1 MKKVFSILCILVSF
15 SSFSQNKITII
26 PAPKN
31 MEEGKGHFTINEK
44 TNIIITEP
52 SWFAIAENL
61 KNQISQSTGWALS
74 IKNKGNRGILFEKV
88 DGMGLEEYQL
98 IIDKNGAR
106 ISASSPN
113 GAFYGLQTLYQLMPA
128 EIFDQA
134 KTLSVP
140 YVQIEDSP
148 RMNYRGLMLD
158 VGRHFFP
165 VSFIKKYLD
174 LMAFYKLNRFHWHL
188 TEDQGWRIEI
198 KRYPLLTKI
207 SSIRKETMVGHYRNQ
222 EFDGKAYGGY
232 YTQEE
237 IKEVVA
243 YAADRY
249 ITVVPEIEMPGHSQA
264 VLAAYPQL
272 GSNQDKIYEVAT
284 KWGVSKDVYAPREA
298 TFEFLQNVLTEVMEL
313 FPGEYI
319 HIGGDECPK
328 DQWKESRFAQNLIKK
343 EGLKDEHELQ
353 SYFIQRI
360 DQFVSSKGRKIIG
373 WDEILEGGLSKN
385 ATVMS
390 WRGTEGGIE
399 AAKQRHDVI
408 MSPNSYYYLDYYQ
421 AESKTQPL
429 AIGGFLPLEKSYS
442 FEPELDELSE
452 EEAKHVIGVQAN
464 VWTEY
469 ISSGAYAEYMTFP
482 RALALSEVG
491 WTVKE
496 KKNYEDFK
504 KRLNEHRKH
513 LDAMGINYCKVEFE

>member
-1 MKKVFSILCILVSF
+1 MK
-15 SSFSQNKITII
+15 
-26 PAPKN
+26 
-31 MEEGKGHFTINEK
+31 
-44 TNIIITEP
+44 NIIILICLFLNFQVFSQKNIHIIPIPEKITEGNGEFNLNAKTKIISMDP
-52 SWFAIAENL
+52 DFLSLANNL
-61 KNQISQSTGWALS
+61 KSQIKSSTGWDL
-74 IKNKGNRGILFEKV
+74 KVETKGNKGIVFQKI
-88 DGMGLEEYQL
+88 DGLDEEEYKL
-98 IIDKNGAR
+98 VSNKNGVIIR
-106 ISASSPN
+106 ASNPH
-113 GAFYGLQTLYQLMPA
+113 GAFYGLQTLYQLFPA
-128 EIFDQA
+128 EIFDHA
-134 KTLSVP
+134 KSLSVP
-140 YVQIEDSP
+140 FVQIEDSP
-148 RMNYRGLMLD
+148 RMKYRGLMLD

-198 KRYPLLTKI
+198 KRYPLLTKV
-207 SSIRKETMVGHYRNQ
+207 SSTRKETMEGHYRNQ
-222 EFDGKAYGGY
+222 KFDGKPYGGY

-243 YAADRY
+243 YAAERF

-284 KWGVSKDVYAPREA
+284 KWGVSKDVFSPREA
-298 TFEFLQNVLTEVMEL
+298 TFEFLQNVLTEVMDL

-360 DQFVSSKGRKIIG
+360 DKFVSSKGRKIIG

-390 WRGTEGGIE
+390 WRGTKGGIE

-442 FEPELDELSE
+442 FEPELDELSD
-452 EEAKHVIGVQAN
+452 EEAQHIIGVQAN

-469 ISSGAYAEYMTFP
+469 ISSGVYAEYMTFP

-491 WTVKE
+491 WSVKE

-504 KRLNEHRKH
+504 NRLNVHRKH
-513 LDAMGINYCKVEFE
+513 LDAMGINYCKIEFE